1 MSRNV
6 KNTPAAKPKATDSKK
21 PYCKVCFDAGKPESE
36 YTSHWVRSLP
46 DRSGKTTVTC
56 PTLLD
61 TECRYCF
68 NFGHTAKFCPAIKQ
82 QEKERVKADR
92 KAKAV
97 EVEKTKP
104 KVQEKKSG
112 SVFAALV
119 DSDSE
124 EEKPEKV
131 SNNIKPIDNFPVLCR
146 PAEVA
151 AAKPAELKTGWAVI
165 AAKPAEAPRQ
175 QPILLS
181 NFIKLE
187 KTTQKKAVESKPA
200 PWAAKTPV
208 ITKSWADYSDSEEEY
223 EDIDPYQP
231 YAFSVA
237 AEEDDEDW

>member
-6 KNTPAAKPKATDSKK
+6 KSTSAIKK

-61 TECRYCF
+61 TECKYCF
-68 NFGHTAKFCPAIKQ
+68 NFGHTVKFCPAIKQ
-82 QEKERVKADR
+82 NEKEKERAVR
-92 KAKAV
+92 KERA
-97 EVEKTKP
+97 EVAEQKKP
-104 KVQEKKSG
+104 KIQAKKP
-112 SVFAALV
+112 VATFAALI

-124 EEKPEKV
+124 DETPEKV
-131 SNNIKPIDNFPVLCR
+131 SNNVNPIENFPVLCR
-146 PAEVA
+146 PSEVA
-151 AAKPAELKTGWAVI
+151 AAKPAELKTGWAAI
-165 AAKPAEAPRQ
+165 AAKPAEVPRQ

-187 KTTQKKAVESKPA
+187 AKTAQKKAVESKPA

-208 ITKSWADYSDSEEEY
+208 ITKSWADCSDSEEEEFEY

-231 YAFSVA
+231 YAFSVVP
-237 AEEDDEDW
+237 EKEDAW